1 MKKLILLA
9 TAALLVTG
17 VSFADTVKKKEK
29 KSKKSCCS
37 KSGKSCKKKD
47 NTASM

>member
-17 VSFADTVKKKEK
+17 VSFADNGKKGK
-29 KSKKSCCS
+29 KCKKSCCS
-37 KSGKSCKKKD
+37 KSGKTCKKKD
-47 NTASM
+47 GTASM